1 MNGNKSPLTLGGT
14 PVVLHLFVP
23 DADAVFTTATAAGA
37 KADKPVAEEFWGDR
51 YGEVTAPDGHRWA
64 IAQHVED
71 LTDEQIKER
80 AAIMFAAASKKGKKA
95 KVAKDAPPAW
105 KKIAGTPSTQ
115 AVPAGYHTVT
125 LSVVVSK
132 AAEAIDFYK
141 SAHGA
146 REVDRM
152 LAPDGK
158 VLHAT
163 LDFGDSR
170 LMLGDEMLE
179 MGLKSATTLGGSPVA
194 IHYYVIDADAA
205 FTKATG
211 AGAKV
216 VMPLTD
222 MFWGD
227 RYGAAVDPAG
237 IMWGVATHKE
247 DLSPEQMA
255 ERMKAQMAA
264 APKPTT

>member
-1 MNGNKSPLTLGGT
+1 M
-14 PVVLHLFVP
+14 
-23 DADAVFTTATAAGA
+23 
-37 KADKPVAEEFWGDR
+37 
-51 YGEVTAPDGHRWA
+51 
-64 IAQHVED
+64 
-71 LTDEQIKER
+71 
-80 AAIMFAAASKKGKKA
+80 
-95 KVAKDAPPAW
+95 
-105 KKIAGTPSTQ
+105 
-115 AVPAGYHTVT
+115 PAGYHTVT
-125 LSVVVSK
+125 LSLVVSK

-152 LAPDGK
+152 LTPDGK

-194 IHYYVIDADAA
+194 IHYYVTDADAA
-205 FTKATG
+205 FTKVTG

-227 RYGAAVDPAG
+227 RYGAATDPAG
-237 IMWGVATHKE
+237 LTWGFATHKE
-247 DLSPEQMA
+247 DVTPEQMA
-255 ERMKAQMAA
+255 ERMKSASAAQA
-264 APKPTT
+264 KPTT